1 MRRRI
6 TAVFLL
12 FALCITF
19 IFFLSSC
26 GAAEGPE
33 PEAPPAAE
41 PKLTVTFLDVGQGD
55 AALVECDGAAML
67 IDGGAPGQSSKLYS
81 ALKRRGIT
89 RLDYLVATHPD
100 ADHIGGLA
108 GALEAATVG
117 TAYCS
122 VAEHDTDTFRTFQR
136 KLEEKG
142 VPLAVPEAGDSFPLG
157 GSTVQ
162 LLGPLRQ
169 SGDTNNSSL
178 VLRLVCG
185 ETALLFTGDAER
197 EEEQDLLT
205 AGCDLSATLL
215 KVGHHGSDS
224 STSYPFLREV
234 MPRYAVLSVGA
245 DNPYGHPDENTLSR
259 LRDAGVQV
267 FRTDLQ
273 GDITVTGD
281 GHTLTVTPARNAD
294 AQTNPTAPA
303 AGGDAEPSEGDS
315 AQTPSSQPPSERPPD
330 APGRQPE
337 TPPSSPPRQS
347 ETPSAPAGGPEAP
360 AAPSGGYI
368 GNRSTKKFHL
378 PSCPSLPAEKN
389 RVPLATREQALE
401 RGFSP
406 CGRCNP

>member
-1 MRRRI
+1 MI
-6 TAVFLL
+6 
-12 FALCITF
+12 
-19 IFFLSSC
+19 
-26 GAAEGPE
+26 
-33 PEAPPAAE
+33 
-41 PKLTVTFLDVGQGD
+41 FLDVGQGD

-122 VAEHDTDTFRTFQR
+122 VTEHDTDTFRTFQR

-267 FRTDLQ
+267 FRIDLQ

-281 GHTLTVTPARNAD
+281 GHPLTVTPARNAD

-303 AGGDAEPSEGDS
+303 VGGDAEPSESGS
-315 AQTPSSQPPSERPPD
+315 AQTPSSQPPSGSPERPP
-330 APGRQPE
+330 APRRGNPKRR
-337 TPPSSPPRQS
+337 PPRQAARRLPRPPPAA
-347 ETPSAPAGGPEAP
+347 TSATAARKSSISP
-360 AAPSGGYI
+360 AAPLSRRRRTASPSPPASRRSSGASPPAAGATHEKVPAP
-368 GNRSTKKFHL
+368 GALFSENRSKAGALASLLKFSYLTALLRALFSENVEGRL
-378 PSCPSLPAEKN
+378 PPSL
-389 RVPLATREQALE
+389 
-401 RGFSP
+401 
-406 CGRCNP
+406 

>member
-1 MRRRI
+1 M
-6 TAVFLL
+6 
-12 FALCITF
+12 
-19 IFFLSSC
+19 
-26 GAAEGPE
+26 EGPE
-33 PEAPPAAE
+33 PGTPSAAE

-89 RLDYLVATHPD
+89 RLDYLVATYPD

-122 VAEHDTDTFRTFQR
+122 VTEHDTDTFRTFQR

-281 GHTLTVTPARNAD
+281 GHTLIVTPARNAD

-303 AGGDAEPSEGDS
+303 AGGDAEPSESGS
-315 AQTPSSQPPSERPPD
+315 AQPPSSQPPSERPPD
-330 APGRQPE
+330 APGRQPG
-337 TPPSSPPRQS
+337 TPPQLPAAAIRNAVRPGRRPGGSRGPLRRLHRQPQHEKVPSPQLPLSPGGEEPRPPRHPRAGARAGLLPLRQVQ
-347 ETPSAPAGGPEAP
+347 PMKKAP
-360 AAPSGGYI
+360 
-368 GNRSTKKFHL
+368 L
-378 PSCPSLPAEKN
+378 P
-389 RVPLATREQALE
+389 
-401 RGFSP
+401 
-406 CGRCNP
+406 GRCFQKT